1 MEQAYSNCAVFFTMT
16 KISYALKLTLQIWE
30 VCDFVKAPGNT
41 DDKVILCYSQRGQ
54 SLSWCDW
61 VVWPFLV
68 THP

>member
-1 MEQAYSNCAVFFTMT
+1 MEQAYSNCAVFFTLT

-54 SLSWCDW
+54 SLS
-61 VVWPFLV
+61 
-68 THP
+68 